1 MRPFDPTIAAFPID
15 PSRVD
20 LAREFQDNVRG
31 PHSGDLR
38 RVLNRMRGGPMPGKY
53 VLVVLSPGR
62 EWVLAQLPARRGDP
76 IQVHEDV
83 VFTSLDDAEWS
94 VFRLRWRDITGEFP
108 DV

>member
-1 MRPFDPTIAAFPID
+1 MRPVDPTIAAFPID

-20 LAREFQDNVRG
+20 LAREFRDNVRG

-53 VLVVLSPGR
+53 VLVVRSPGR
-62 EWVLAQLPARRGDP
+62 EWVLAQVPARRGDP